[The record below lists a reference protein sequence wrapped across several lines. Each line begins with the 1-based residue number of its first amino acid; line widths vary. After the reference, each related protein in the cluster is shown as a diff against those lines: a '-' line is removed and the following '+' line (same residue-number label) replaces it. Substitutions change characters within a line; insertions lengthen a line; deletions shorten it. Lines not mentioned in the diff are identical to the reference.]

1 MAIQTLGSL
10 LKDSL
15 NRAGIRKQVD
25 SSLIL
30 EKFEEV
36 LISILEQELGEEKM
50 KKMKKDIKP
59 LYVKNRV
66 LTVASLNPCVSQEIK
81 LREKTIIY
89 KINSE
94 IGEDLVDKIIF
105 VV

>member
-30 EKFEEV
+30 ERFEKV
-36 LISILEQELGEEKM
+36 LIELLEQELGVEKM
-50 KKMKKDIKP
+50 AKIKKDIKP

-66 LTVASLNPCVSQEIK
+66 LSVASLNPCLSQEIK
-81 LREKTIIY
+81 LREKTILY
-89 KINSE
+89 KLNSSL
-94 IGEDLVDKIIF
+94 GENLVDKIIF